1 MGFIIY
7 IAKAD
12 ALRASRLND
21 QVSHLCEGIL
31 ERNDCLAYLPLAG
44 KVIDV
49 LEIFAKNSIEYQLK
63 DEVTDASYSVLVSSG
78 NKESQ
83 NHSA

>member
-12 ALRASRLND
+12 ALRVSKLND
-21 QVSHLCEGIL
+21 QLSHLCECIL
-31 ERNDCLAYLPLAG
+31 ERNDCAVYLPLAG

-63 DEVTDASYSVLVSSG
+63 DEVTYVSYSVLVSSG
-78 NKESQ
+78 HKGSQ